1 LKLKLYNGGELK
13 NRSKIMT
20 QQEIIEKIGQ
30 MKIVPVVVL
39 NSVEETLPK
48 MQALIDGG
56 LPCAEITFRTPCA
69 AEAIALAVK
78 TYPDALIG
86 AGTVINAEQCEKA
99 IAAGSKFIVS
109 PGFSEEVADCCKAHG
124 MLYLP
129 GVVTPTEVM
138 TAVAKG
144 LTTLK
149 FFPASN
155 YGGLKTI
162 KAICAAFPYLKIM
175 PTGGISADNILEY
188 LACDKILACGGSWM
202 MSGTPEEIKEK
213 TAKAVALVKK
223 G

>member
-1 LKLKLYNGGELK
+1 MTNEEKLEQIKK
-13 NRSKIMT
+13 
-20 QQEIIEKIGQ
+20 

-39 NSVEETLPK
+39 NSLEETLPK
-48 MQALIDGG
+48 MQALVNGG
-56 LPCAEITFRTPCA
+56 LPCAEITFRTACA
-69 AEAIALAVK
+69 EEAIKLTVK
-78 TYPDALIG
+78 NFPDMFVG
-86 AGTVINAEQCEKA
+86 AGTVINREQCEKA

-109 PGFSEEVADCCKAHG
+109 PGFSEEVADCCAEHG

-129 GVVTPTEVM
+129 GIVTPTEAM
-138 TAVAKG
+138 AAIAKG

-188 LACDKILACGGSWM
+188 LECDKILACGGSWM
-202 MSGTPEEIKEK
+202 MKGTPEEIEAATK
-213 TAKAVALVKK
+213 KAVELVKNA
-223 G
+223 